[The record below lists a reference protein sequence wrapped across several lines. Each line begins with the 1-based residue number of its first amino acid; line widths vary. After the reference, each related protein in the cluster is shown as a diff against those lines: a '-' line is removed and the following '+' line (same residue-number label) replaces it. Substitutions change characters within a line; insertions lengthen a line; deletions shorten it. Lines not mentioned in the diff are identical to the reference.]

1 MIRRSGNKI
10 YTKVTQYFTD
20 DNSAVGYSHS
30 LTSPT
35 ESFCG
40 TDFYYE
46 QRLTSSLANGKWRDC
61 LYGPFTFCSG
71 STSSSACESG
81 NCNQFYLDTATINID
96 PTGVMLDE
104 TSNVTLYTGSRMYLS
119 SSLELAPDAYY
130 ASGSN
135 WYKVGNGNAG
145 GYNAGT
151 IITNGSCTVTPPP
164 TGSTYYTIDV
174 KLYGRV
180 GSGGNLTVLQSA
192 DNITFTPSVQLNSS
206 EGGELASQS
215 FNGTPGYYYKI
226 LVAKTTGAVVPR
238 MNAYVLVGTTDFSP
252 GPLNGN
258 VYCSGLNDST
268 LETNVFQLPD
278 PLQVRNSILFYGD
291 LSDACY

>member
-20 DNSAVGYSHS
+20 NSSAVGYSHT

-35 ESFCG
+35 QSFCG
-40 TDFYYE
+40 TNFYYE

-130 ASGSN
+130 TSGSN
-135 WYKVGNGNAG
+135 WYKVGTGNIY

-151 IITNGSCTVTPPP
+151 IIVSGTCTVTPPP
-164 TGSTYYTIDV
+164 TTY
-174 KLYGRV
+174 
-180 GSGGNLTVLQSA
+180 
-192 DNITFTPSVQLNSS
+192 TFTGCGRGNTVSEACSDSVNNRTLFSNCNSSNFGVGCYVYGDNSGSPFTGYSNIFMNSANWDLNSS
-206 EGGELASQS
+206 
-215 FNGTPGYYYKI
+215 
-226 LVAKTTGAVVPR
+226 TGQVT
-238 MNAYVLVGTTDFSP
+238 AYSSP
-252 GPLNGN
+252 Q
-258 VYCSGLNDST
+258 C
-268 LETNVFQLPD
+268 
-278 PLQVRNSILFYGD
+278 
-291 LSDACY
+291 

>member
-81 NCNQFYLDTATINID
+81 DCNQFYLDTSTINID

-135 WYKVGNGNAG
+135 WYQVGTGNPY

-151 IITNGSCTVTPPP
+151 IIISGSCTPPP
-164 TGSTYYTIDV
+164 TTPTATFDYSSGTNTSTSGTGLTTINPTITV
-174 KLYGRV
+174 TNGPVTIRLRITVTTGFR
-180 GSGGNLTVLQSA
+180 GNTTL
-192 DNITFTPSVQLNSS
+192 II
-206 EGGELASQS
+206 
-215 FNGTPGYYYKI
+215 PGY
-226 LVAKTTGAVVPR
+226 GS
-238 MNAYVLVGTTDFSP
+238 FSP
-252 GPLNGN
+252 TPQPEGAG
-258 VYCSGLNDST
+258 DST
-268 LETNVFQLPD
+268 FLDITLVTGIYYCTWEINAISQGEFTLAQSTLI
-278 PLQVRNSILFYGD
+278 QI
-291 LSDACY
+291 

>member
-20 DNSAVGYSHS
+20 NSSAVGYSHT

-46 QRLTSSLANGKWRDC
+46 QRLTSSLTNGKWRDC

-119 SSLELAPDAYY
+119 SSLELAPDGYY
-130 ASGSN
+130 VSGGIF
-135 WYKVGNGNAG
+135 YQVGTGNLY

-151 IITNGSCTVTPPP
+151 IIVSGSCATIPTPVTASTTGVGGSMEPCVGGSIDDHMGANVSISNAVNVDTEFAINVYWTSLGANCSSGTSTQTFYVTIPS
-164 TGSTYYTIDV
+164 GSTSSTFNACSNGAYFQ
-174 KLYGRV
+174 
-180 GSGGNLTVLQSA
+180 SGAQICSA
-192 DNITFTPSVQLNSS
+192 CISSCNNQNIT
-206 EGGELASQS
+206 
-215 FNGTPGYYYKI
+215 I
-226 LVAKTTGAVVPR
+226 LHG
-238 MNAYVLVGTTDFSP
+238 
-252 GPLNGN
+252 
-258 VYCSGLNDST
+258 C
-268 LETNVFQLPD
+268 
-278 PLQVRNSILFYGD
+278 
-291 LSDACY
+291 

>member
-20 DNSAVGYSHS
+20 NSSTVGYSHS

-40 TDFYYE
+40 TNFFYE

-104 TSNVTLYTGSRMYLS
+104 ASNVTLYTGSRLYLS

-130 ASGSN
+130 ASGSI
-135 WYKVGNGNAG
+135 WYQVGTGNAY

-151 IITNGSCTVTPPP
+151 IIISGSCPPPPSTPTATFNYSSLNNSSTSGIGSSTITPTITVTNGPVTIRLRVKVETGWQGDTTLTISGGGSYSPSVAQGIGDSNSTFVDFTLP
-164 TGSTYYTIDV
+164 TGIYYCTW
-174 KLYGRV
+174 
-180 GSGGNLTVLQSA
+180 
-192 DNITFTPSVQLNSS
+192 
-206 EGGELASQS
+206 
-215 FNGTPGYYYKI
+215 
-226 LVAKTTGAVVPR
+226 VA
-238 MNAYVLVGTTDFSP
+238 NAISDGTTT
-252 GPLNGN
+252 
-258 VYCSGLNDST
+258 VVTAT
-268 LETNVFQLPD
+268 LIQ
-278 PLQVRNSILFYGD
+278 I
-291 LSDACY
+291 

>member
-20 DNSAVGYSHS
+20 NSSAVGYSHT
-30 LTSPT
+30 LTIPT

-40 TDFYYE
+40 TNFFYE

-96 PTGVMLDE
+96 PTGVILDE
-104 TSNVTLYTGSRMYLS
+104 ASNVTLYTGSRLYLS
-119 SSLELAPDAYY
+119 SSLELAPDGYY
-130 ASGSN
+130 VSGSN
-135 WYKVGNGNAG
+135 WYQVGTGNIS
-145 GYNAGT
+145 YNVGT
-151 IITNGSCTVTPPP
+151 IITNGSCSTTPPP
-164 TGSTYYTIDV
+164 TGSNYYTIDV

-180 GSGGNLTVLQSA
+180 GASGNLTVLQSA
-192 DNITFTPSVQLNSS
+192 DNITFSASVQLNTSTN
-206 EGGELASQS
+206 GELATQS

-226 LVAKTTGAVVPR
+226 LVANTGGVPR
-238 MNAYVLVGTTDFSP
+238 MNAYVLVETTDFSP

-258 VYCSGLNDST
+258 VYCSNLNDST
-268 LETNVFQLPD
+268 LETNVFQLPN
-278 PLQVRNSILFYGD
+278 PLQVRNSIIFYGD
-291 LSDACY
+291 LSDACL

>member
-10 YTKVTQYFTD
+10 YTKVTQYFI
-20 DNSAVGYSHS
+20 DNSSAVGYSHS
-30 LTSPT
+30 LTIPT

-40 TDFYYE
+40 TNFFYE

-135 WYKVGNGNAG
+135 WYQVGTGNIY

-151 IITNGSCTVTPPP
+151 IITSGSCTVTPPP
-164 TGSTYYTIDV
+164 TTYTFN
-174 KLYGRV
+174 
-180 GSGGNLTVLQSA
+180 GSGYGSSVSAACTDAGINNRTLYSNCDSSTFGIGCFVYVDTFPNPLTGHSYVFMNGA
-192 DNITFTPSVQLNSS
+192 NWDINSS
-206 EGGELASQS
+206 
-215 FNGTPGYYYKI
+215 
-226 LVAKTTGAVVPR
+226 TGQVT
-238 MNAYVLVGTTDFSP
+238 AYSSEQ
-252 GPLNGN
+252 
-258 VYCSGLNDST
+258 C
-268 LETNVFQLPD
+268 
-278 PLQVRNSILFYGD
+278 
-291 LSDACY
+291 

>member
-20 DNSAVGYSHS
+20 DNSTVGYSHS

-40 TDFYYE
+40 TNFYYE
-46 QRLTSSLANGKWRDC
+46 QRLTSSLANGRWRDC

-135 WYKVGNGNAG
+135 WYQVGTGNPY
-145 GYNAGT
+145 GYNMGT
-151 IITNGSCTVTPPP
+151 IIVSGSCPLPPP
-164 TGSTYYTIDV
+164 TPTATFSHSSGTNTSTSGVGLTTINPTITVTNGPVTIRLRITVITGFRGNTTLIIPGYGSFSPTPQPEGTGDSTFLDITLVNGIYYCTWEINAISQ
-174 KLYGRV
+174 GE
-180 GSGGNLTVLQSA
+180 
-192 DNITFTPSVQLNSS
+192 FTLV
-206 EGGELASQS
+206 QS
-215 FNGTPGYYYKI
+215 FLTQI
-226 LVAKTTGAVVPR
+226 
-238 MNAYVLVGTTDFSP
+238 
-252 GPLNGN
+252 
-258 VYCSGLNDST
+258 
-268 LETNVFQLPD
+268 
-278 PLQVRNSILFYGD
+278 
-291 LSDACY
+291 